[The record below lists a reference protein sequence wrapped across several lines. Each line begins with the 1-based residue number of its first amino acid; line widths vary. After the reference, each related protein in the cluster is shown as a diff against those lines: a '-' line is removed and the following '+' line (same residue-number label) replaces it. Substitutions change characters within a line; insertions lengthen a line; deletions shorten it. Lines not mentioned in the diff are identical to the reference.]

1 MTTLLTGASGFL
13 GAHTVAA
20 LLERGERVRAFV
32 RTPSRLAS
40 ALAPLGLDVEDDRIE
55 VTDGGDMTDPAAV
68 RAAVAGCDAVV
79 HAAATYS
86 FRRSD
91 RTAMMRD
98 NTAGTEAVLGA
109 ARDAG
114 CRVAVHVSSTVALA
128 RPGGVTLDHRSPL
141 GPGHG
146 PYSDSKVASE
156 RIARRMQEAGDP
168 VTIVNPGGVVG
179 PHDPYL
185 GETNEVVVQVL
196 QGRQPVFPRGR
207 QQFVDVRDV
216 AAVIVAALDHAPGG
230 RHLVPG
236 HDFEVPHEALRRVTG
251 RRLPVRTLPAGLVAG
266 LATPGYLTGWSF
278 LPGSV
283 EGVRISACRNS
294 VDAAQT
300 TADLGV
306 SAREQ
311 DEALTDTVRW
321 LVEAGHVPAKLAG
334 TAVS

>member
-1 MTTLLTGASGFL
+1 MVMACRRTRPILAGIDQNPAMTTLLTGASGFL
-13 GAHTVAA
+13 GAHTVTA

-32 RTPSRLAS
+32 RTPSKLAS
-40 ALAPLGLDVEDDRIE
+40 ALSPLGLSPDDDRIE
-55 VTDGGDMTDPAAV
+55 VVTGQMTDADAV
-68 RAAVAGCDAVV
+68 RNAVEGCDAVV

-168 VTIVNPGGVVG
+168 VTIVNPGGVIG

-185 GETNEVVVQVL
+185 GETNEILVQVL
-196 QGRQPVFPRGR
+196 SGKQPVFPRGR
-207 QQFVDVRDV
+207 QQFVDV
-216 AAVIVAALDHAPGG
+216 AM
-230 RHLVPG
+230 
-236 HDFEVPHEALRRVTG
+236 
-251 RRLPVRTLPAGLVAG
+251 
-266 LATPGYLTGWSF
+266 PGYLTGWSF

-283 EGVRISACRNS
+283 EGVRISSCGNS
-294 VDAAQT
+294 VDASRT

-306 SAREQ
+306 TARGQ

-321 LVEAGHVPAKLAG
+321 LVEAGHLPAKLAG
-334 TAVS
+334 RAVS

>member
-1 MTTLLTGASGFL
+1 
-13 GAHTVAA
+13 
-20 LLERGERVRAFV
+20 
-32 RTPSRLAS
+32 
-40 ALAPLGLDVEDDRIE
+40 
-55 VTDGGDMTDPAAV
+55 MTDVAAV
-68 RAAVAGCDAVV
+68 RSAVEGCDAVV

-168 VTIVNPGGVVG
+168 VTIVNPGGVIG

-185 GETNEVVVQVL
+185 GETNEILVQVL
-196 QGRQPVFPRGR
+196 NGKQPVFPRGR

-216 AAVIVAALDHAPGG
+216 AAVIVAALGPRAGRALPGPRARLRRAARGAAAGDGSAAAGADAARGAGG
-230 RHLVPG
+230 RPGDARLPHRLV
-236 HDFEVPHEALRRVTG
+236 VPARLRRG
-251 RRLPVRTLPAGLVAG
+251 GAASARA
-266 LATPGYLTGWSF
+266 ATPWTPRS
-278 LPGSV
+278 
-283 EGVRISACRNS
+283 
-294 VDAAQT
+294 T

-306 SAREQ
+306 
-311 DEALTDTVRW
+311 
-321 LVEAGHVPAKLAG
+321 
-334 TAVS
+334 

>member
-1 MTTLLTGASGFL
+1 
-13 GAHTVAA
+13 
-20 LLERGERVRAFV
+20 
-32 RTPSRLAS
+32 
-40 ALAPLGLDVEDDRIE
+40 
-55 VTDGGDMTDPAAV
+55 
-68 RAAVAGCDAVV
+68 
-79 HAAATYS
+79 
-86 FRRSD
+86 
-91 RTAMMRD
+91 MMRD

-168 VTIVNPGGVVG
+168 VTIVNPGGVIG

-185 GETNEVVVQVL
+185 GETNEILVQVL
-196 QGRQPVFPRGR
+196 NGKQPVFPRGR

-216 AAVIVAALDHAPGG
+216 AAVIVAALGHAAG
-230 RHLVPG
+230 RALPVPG
-236 HDFEVPHEALRRVTG
+236 HDFDVPHEALRRVTG

-266 LATPGYLTGWSF
+266 LAMPGYLTGWSF

-283 EGVRISACRNS
+283 EGVRHQLVR
-294 VDAAQT
+294 QLRGRL
-300 TADLGV
+300 ADDRRPRRDRAGTGRGTDRHRAL
-306 SAREQ
+306 ARGGGSP
-311 DEALTDTVRW
+311 AG
-321 LVEAGHVPAKLAG
+321 EAGRAG
-334 TAVS
+334 RGVGRAGKASS